1 MESEKPCSRKELREL
16 DKSLSR
22 QQKTNFKLSRSL
34 TRVALV
40 GALASLTVVAPL
52 TGMVNPN
59 LSIASPSLDFSVR
72 ESLLTAVSNAAN
84 WGGFDSDLHAVSASR
99 SRVLEASQLTGCMK
113 RDNAAN
119 GDTAVVP
126 STPDLVWPM
135 YAGTYI
141 LTSPFGMRVH
151 PILGTRFL
159 HEGMDWAAPAG
170 TPIYAAVAGEITEAG
185 IKAMATGTITIKFKV
200 DGEVFYARYLHEY
213 ADGIFVK
220 EGQTVKP
227 GDQIGEVGS
236 TGYSTGAH
244 LHFEIR
250 NSKME
255 PLDPDAWM
263 REHGAVFLNQG
274 CE

>member
-16 DKSLSR
+16 EKSLSR

-84 WGGFDSDLHAVSASR
+84 WGGF
-99 SRVLEASQLTGCMK
+99 
-113 RDNAAN
+113 
-119 GDTAVVP
+119 DTAVVP

-263 REHGAVFLNQG
+263 REHGAVFINQG